1 MGDGTYAPLDFILAL
16 RQKRET
22 TTVEGRSNLVS
33 SPSGAIPN
41 NKENGLQA
49 IGRET
54 LLPSVDAR
62 QPDRPLAATTTA
74 QSSGLDSSTSTLRAI
89 TDTRSS
95 YDLDPFFTRFGSVSS
110 APLPESNS
118 YQDRSVG
125 FASTSM
131 GGSLQLPAI
140 REPSDNMS
148 YFRNPTPSYHQDDHV
163 EYSRSHGLMERTGN
177 DGEMS
182 EGQLGLDG
190 LFDVGLGSNTID
202 ARSQQHGNESG
213 TVNKARGRDDYLIH
227 SEEHRK
233 KFLGA
238 SSSQVSPISCRF
250 EQGGFRGTH
259 PPFIFV

>member
-1 MGDGTYAPLDFILAL
+1 MEA
-16 RQKRET
+16 
-22 TTVEGRSNLVS
+22 RSNLVP
-33 SPSGAIPN
+33 SPSDAILN
-41 NKENGLQA
+41 NRENGLGA

-54 LLPSVDAR
+54 LPPAVDAR
-62 QPDRPLAATTTA
+62 PPDRPLAATTTA
-74 QSSGLDSSTSTLRAI
+74 QSSVLDPSTSTLRAI

-118 YQDRSVG
+118 YQDRDVG

-140 REPSDNMS
+140 RESSDNMS
-148 YFRNPTPSYHQDDHV
+148 YFRHPTPSYYQDDHV
-163 EYSRSHGLMERTGN
+163 EYSRSNRLMERTGN
-177 DGEMS
+177 DVEMP

-213 TVNKARGRDDYLIH
+213 TINKARGRDDYLIH

-238 SSSQVSPISCRF
+238 SSSQVSPINCRF
-250 EQGGFRGTH
+250 EKGGFRGTH
-259 PPFIFV
+259 ALVILV